1 MIISLY
7 LSGFKSLFHSRFVA
21 VKNWGYSV
29 INGAIT
35 QKQDKGFLSQM
46 LLVIFLRRIAL
57 HTRHNSG
64 VLLSQKTNKGKD
76 ALRPAPIAQMHLLA
90 VVIFHSR

>member
-1 MIISLY
+1 
-7 LSGFKSLFHSRFVA
+7 
-21 VKNWGYSV
+21 
-29 INGAIT
+29 
-35 QKQDKGFLSQM
+35 M